1 MNLWIAYVIV
11 LFKIIFLWII
21 PGRLIL
27 GSQFQSLVIN
37 LGIWTVVGM
46 VFTSVGLF
54 FAGLIHIETIFFV
67 LILIIDVIY
76 VFLNRHAVSISNIR
90 IFYRRLADSASRLDT
105 FLLSLFIVGIMLQIS
120 PLWSFGSTLPNGDSY
135 FCCRSV
141 PDMIYHSA
149 LTYEIA
155 SRIPPHEPGMAGV
168 EVTNYHYWSHLIH
181 SVLWRGLPISIFS
194 YFSKIYTV
202 VFAILLA
209 IGVYAITRIL
219 SLSRNASRW
228 FVFLFYFFGDL
239 TIFLILF
246 TTHQLSLNL
255 NMSDNA
261 IQLLSGPPR
270 AVSILIG
277 LWGIFLLI
285 KWIQHRSWRIEI
297 VLVFLLSSLISIKV
311 YTFLLFGFGLIGIS
325 GYYLFKKKFSRLTLA
340 IFTLLLSLLF
350 FALNN
355 TTTSNGFNF
364 HLPYNVYNFIE
375 KPELGLSVLRL
386 RLNVYEQFNN
396 IPKIFMYHLGFIVIY
411 LVVMLGSLLSG
422 LLYLP
427 WCKHLS
433 SELKIFLISASS
445 IGIFMT
451 LFSSQKAG
459 GLNTTQFLLTLPY
472 LLILPSAILFEQLQ
486 LKWKRLSVVT
496 VIGIIFLTVSQVT
509 VAAIQN
515 FHLLTGPGIGPE
527 EVIIDKDFISLL
539 SCVSDEQSNGLL
551 FLDSGLVEPQ
561 KYIFIPYLA
570 QKDVFL
576 AGIGGILRDHGVDGY
591 LDRKEKNDV
600 ISHTHHWLYARQF
613 FAENKIKYVLAD
625 AENLELISNATP
637 SAVLC
642 ENNEWKVLKLYET
655 E

>member
-1 MNLWIAYVIV
+1 MSLLIAYVIV
-11 LFKIIFLWII
+11 LLKIILLWII
-21 PGRLIL
+21 PGKLIL
-27 GSQFQSLVIN
+27 GKQSQNWTIN

-54 FAGLIHIETIFFV
+54 FARLMFMETFFFV
-67 LILIIDVIY
+67 LILAIVVIY
-76 VFLNRHAVSISNIR
+76 IFLNRHIASISNIR
-90 IFYRRLADSASRLDT
+90 ILVRGLADSVFRQDI
-105 FLLSLFIVGIMLQIS
+105 FLLLLFIVGIILQIS
-120 PLWSFGSTLPNGDSY
+120 PLWSFGNTLSNGDAY

-149 LTYEIA
+149 LTYELA
-155 SRIPPHEPGMAGV
+155 LRIPPHEPGMAGV

-181 SVLWRGLPISIFS
+181 SVLWRGLPTTIFS
-194 YFSKIYTV
+194 YFAKIYTV

-209 IGVYAITRIL
+209 ISVYAITQIS

-239 TIFLILF
+239 TIFLISF

-270 AVSILIG
+270 AISILIG

-285 KWIQHRSWRIEI
+285 KWIQYRSWRIEL

-311 YTFLLFGFGLIGIS
+311 YTFLLFSFGLIGMS
-325 GYYLFKKKFSRLTLA
+325 GYYLVKKNFSRLTLA
-340 IFTLLLSLLF
+340 FLTLMLSLLF
-350 FALNN
+350 FVLNN
-355 TTTSNGFNF
+355 TTTTNGFNF

-386 RLNVYEQFNN
+386 RLNVYEEYNN
-396 IPKIFMYHLGFIVIY
+396 LPKILMYHLGFVGMY

-427 WCKHLS
+427 WCKQLS

-472 LLILPSAILFEQLQ
+472 LLILPSAILFEQMQ
-486 LKWKRLSVVT
+486 LRWKRLSVVMAL
-496 VIGIIFLTVSQVT
+496 GIVFLTASQVA
-509 VAAIQN
+509 VAAMQN
-515 FHLLTGPGIGPE
+515 FQILKGPGVGPE
-527 EVIIDKDFISLL
+527 EVIFEKNFISLL
-539 SCVSDEQSNGLL
+539 SCLSKEQSNGLL
-551 FLDSGLVEPQ
+551 FLDSGLIEPQ
-561 KYIFIPYLA
+561 KYISIPYIT
-570 QKDVFL
+570 QKKVYL

-600 ISHTHHWLYARQF
+600 ISHTQSWQYAHQF
-613 FAENKIKYVLAD
+613 FTENNIKYVLTD
-625 AENLELISNATP
+625 AANLDLISNATP

-642 ENNEWKVLKLYET
+642 ENNKWKIVELYET